1 MVMFFRSSARE
12 ISTTTSGPWA
22 VNFRSARRSVP
33 PAIILTLALAA
44 CWARSV
50 TAWFESFAAKNSN
63 DFIYLSS
70 PSAGG
75 DLSRVLALAHLRLA
89 GRNGV
94 SLKYHFRIRLAIA
107 RWIRDLQPHAINFV
121 SRLACRPVYIFQMVR
136 YRSVTRLSSSP

>member
-1 MVMFFRSSARE
+1 MAIFFKSSARE

-22 VNFRSARRSVP
+22 ENFRSARRSVP

-50 TAWFESFAAKNSN
+50 TAWFESLAAKNSN

-70 PSAGG
+70 PSACG
-75 DLSRVLALAHLRLA
+75 DLSRALALAHLRLA

-94 SLKYHFRIRLAIA
+94 WLKYRFRIRLAIA
-107 RWIRDLQPHAINFV
+107 RQVRDLQPRAIN
-121 SRLACRPVYIFQMVR
+121 S
-136 YRSVTRLSSSP
+136 